1 MKLKKVFNFLM
12 LIDTHCHLDFSA
24 FDPDRGQVIRR
35 ALEAGINYFINIG
48 ATLESSAASYELAQ
62 KHPEIYATVGLHP
75 HDADTFDSSSADKL
89 RQMAS
94 GKKVVAIGE
103 TGLDYYRNL
112 SGKENQKQAFLKQI
126 ALAKE
131 LNLPVVVH
139 CRQAEEETLQI
150 LKAALPLQAV
160 VHCFSGD
167 ESFLQECLGCGFFI
181 SFTCNITYPARV
193 SNSRRDP
200 ASGNK
205 MVQRDK
211 KASTLRDMVK
221 LTPLDKLML
230 ETDAPYL
237 SPEGFRGK
245 RNEPLQIKLLAEEV
259 SRIKGVSF
267 EEIADRTTQN
277 AKEFF
282 NLKE

>member
-1 MKLKKVFNFLM
+1 M
-12 LIDTHCHLDFSA
+12 LIDTHCHLDFPA

-48 ATLESSAASYELAQ
+48 ATLESSAASCELAQ

-75 HDADTFDSSSADKL
+75 HDADTFDSSSAEKL

-103 TGLDYYRNL
+103 TGLDHYRNL

-139 CRQAEEETLQI
+139 CRQAEEETLRI
-150 LKAALPLQAV
+150 LKAALPLEAV

-167 ESFLQECLGCGFFI
+167 KSFLQECLGCGFFI
-181 SFTCNITYPARV
+181 SFTCNITY
-193 SNSRRDP
+193 
-200 ASGNK
+200 
-205 MVQRDK
+205 K
-211 KASTLRDMVK
+211 KAQGLRDMVS

-245 RNEPLQIKLLAEEV
+245 RNEPFQIKLLADEV

-267 EEIADRTTQN
+267 EEIAGRTTQN

-282 NLKE
+282 NLG